1 MPELIELNHLKDSV
15 PVTAKDRLYEVGSM
29 AEAWDILDKVYG
41 KEFDLRNKLKQEFL
55 SIKISAKFSPLIE
68 IEIFQ
73 KVHKIAARIKAA
85 KAQSL
90 LENDFE
96 YISLVYQLLP
106 ETQRE
111 RWVNYASS
119 NPTWDSFYKFLEDVY
134 EKALLKKQIND
145 SCKQT
150 VGKDRVTCAKCNR
163 TGHSADKCYVKNV
176 LAATLGN
183 TNCPVCEGP
192 LHTFKNRDNETY
204 QSKRISACPKIRAA
218 DDNTKKQLLANIKGK
233 LDKICSVCSG

>member
-1 MPELIELNHLKDSV
+1 M
-15 PVTAKDRLYEVGSM
+15 T
-29 AEAWDILDKVYG
+29 EAWKILDRVYG
-41 KEFDLRNKLKQEFL
+41 KKFDLRNKIKQDFL

-73 KVHKIAARIKAA
+73 KVHKIVSRIKAA

-111 RWVNYASS
+111 KCVNYASS

-134 EKALLKKQIND
+134 DKALLKK
-145 SCKQT
+145 T
-150 VGKDRVTCAKCNR
+150 
-163 TGHSADKCYVKNV
+163 DK
-176 LAATLGN
+176 
-183 TNCPVCEGP
+183 
-192 LHTFKNRDNETY
+192 
-204 QSKRISACPKIRAA
+204 
-218 DDNTKKQLLANIKGK
+218 
-233 LDKICSVCSG
+233 

>member
-1 MPELIELNHLKDSV
+1 M
-15 PVTAKDRLYEVGSM
+15 GS
-29 AEAWDILDKVYG
+29 ILDKVYG
-41 KEFDLRNKLKQEFL
+41 KEFDLRNKLKHAFL
-55 SIKISAKFSPLIE
+55 SIKISAKASPLIV

-73 KVHKIAARIKAA
+73 KVHKIASRIKAA

-111 RWVNYASS
+111 KWVNYASS

-150 VGKDRVTCAKCNR
+150 IGKDKVTCTKCSR
-163 TGHSADKCYVKNV
+163 VGHSADKCYAKNV
-176 LAATLGN
+176 MVTTVGQS
-183 TNCPVCEGP
+183 NCHVCGDS
-192 LHTFKNRDNETY
+192 LYSYQTKDNK
-204 QSKRISACPKIRAA
+204 SFISRRIYACPTAF
-218 DDNTKKQLLANIKGK
+218 
-233 LDKICSVCSG
+233 